1 MAVVVVVA
9 AAAAGADLV
18 MELPTEEEV
27 EGALADVACA
37 PLVEVCSN
45 HASTLAWRDLT
56 HWHQEVVGGDPKTA
70 ILPEDIEEAQRFCTE
85 MVAFPCKE
93 EERLALRKILPLE
106 SHHCRA
112 QERTAG
118 DTVAENAVPEVI

>member
-1 MAVVVVVA
+1 
-9 AAAAGADLV
+9 
-18 MELPTEEEV
+18 
-27 EGALADVACA
+27 
-37 PLVEVCSN
+37 
-45 HASTLAWRDLT
+45 
-56 HWHQEVVGGDPKTA
+56 VVGGDPKTA
-70 ILPEDIEEAQRFCTE
+70 ILPEDIEEAQRFGTE
-85 MVAFPCKE
+85 MVTSPCKEE